1 MMART
6 SLEIIAPS
14 VDEAIAK
21 GLSDL
26 GLNRDQ
32 VEVEILDTGTRGLFG
47 IGSRQSRV
55 RLTVL
60 EPSAGAQKAKPA
72 QAKPAQ
78 AKPAQVKPVQVEPEV
93 EEEMSTEFMD
103 LLATPIEAEPI
114 STPAAVRP
122 ERTELEKEIAVH
134 VARETVSELL
144 EKMNINATCS
154 AVLKEPEDDRSR
166 PTLWVDVIGQ
176 DLSILIGPRA
186 ETLNALQYIASLII
200 SKELGHNTQIVIDV
214 EGYRVRRVQQLQQ
227 LARRMADQ
235 AVKTGRRQTLEPMP
249 AGERR
254 IIHIELR
261 NNPQVATE
269 SVGEDPY
276 RKITILPK

>member
-1 MMART
+1 
-6 SLEIIAPS
+6 
-14 VDEAIAK
+14 
-21 GLSDL
+21 
-26 GLNRDQ
+26 
-32 VEVEILDTGTRGLFG
+32 
-47 IGSRQSRV
+47 
-55 RLTVL
+55 
-60 EPSAGAQKAKPA
+60 
-72 QAKPAQ
+72 
-78 AKPAQVKPVQVEPEV
+78 
-93 EEEMSTEFMD
+93 
-103 LLATPIEAEPI
+103 
-114 STPAAVRP
+114 
-122 ERTELEKEIAVH
+122 
-134 VARETVSELL
+134 
-144 EKMNINATCS
+144 MNIHASVS

-235 AVKTGRRQTLEPMP
+235 AVKTGRRQALEPMP

-276 RKITILPK
+276 RKVTIVPK

>member
-60 EPSAGAQKAKPA
+60 EPGSETARTRPA
-72 QAKPAQ
+72 
-78 AKPAQVKPVQVEPEV
+78 QVEPEV
-93 EEEMSTEFMD
+93 EEEMPAEFMD
-103 LLATPIEAEPI
+103 LLATPIEAEP
-114 STPAAVRP
+114 AAAAAAARP
-122 ERTELEKEIAVH
+122 ESKDIEKEIAVH

-144 EKMNINATCS
+144 EKMNITASVS
-154 AVLKEPEDDRSR
+154 AVFKEPEDDRSK

-200 SKELGHNTQIVIDV
+200 SKELGHNIQIVIDV

-235 AVKTGRRQTLEPMP
+235 AVKTGRRQALEPMP
-249 AGERR
+249 AGDRR

-269 SVGEDPY
+269 SIGEEPY
-276 RKITILPK
+276 RKVTIVPK

>member
-60 EPSAGAQKAKPA
+60 EPTREAPKVKPA
-72 QAKPAQ
+72 S
-78 AKPAQVKPVQVEPEV
+78 VKPVQVETVQVEPEA
-93 EEEMSTEFMD
+93 EDEMSTEFMD
-103 LLATPIEAEPI
+103 RLATPLETETSAT
-114 STPAAVRP
+114 STSVRP
-122 ERTELEKEIAVH
+122 ERTDVEKEIAVH

-144 EKMNINATCS
+144 EKMNIDASVS
-154 AVLKEPEDDRSR
+154 AVLKEPEDDRSK

-200 SKELGHNTQIVIDV
+200 SKELGYNTQIVIDV
-214 EGYRVRRVQQLQQ
+214 EGYRIRRVQQLQQ

-235 AVKTGRRQTLEPMP
+235 AVKTGRRQALEPMP

-261 NNPQVATE
+261 SNSQVATE

-276 RKITILPK
+276 RKVTIVPK